1 MFKETKK
8 LLLASIVGLIAL
20 CVGVFFWISAT
31 MSGRVGDDQ

>member
-20 CVGVFFWISAT
+20 CAGVFFWVSAT
-31 MSGRVGDDQ
+31 MRKEWGDDQ